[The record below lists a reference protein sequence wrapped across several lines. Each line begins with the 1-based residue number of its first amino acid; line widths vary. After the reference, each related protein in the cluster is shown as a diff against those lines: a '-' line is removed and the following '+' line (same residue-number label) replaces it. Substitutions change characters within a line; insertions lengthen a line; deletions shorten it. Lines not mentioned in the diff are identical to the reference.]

1 MASANA
7 SIDSISKL
15 LVGSSY
21 RDGETERGRDR
32 EGERQRGG
40 DRETERGRDREG
52 ETKSENLHNQQVF
65 RMIKLLRI

>member
-21 RDGETERGRDR
+21 R
-32 EGERQRGG
+32 

>member
-21 RDGETERGRDR
+21 RDGET
-32 EGERQRGG
+32 
-40 DRETERGRDREG
+40 GRDREG
-52 ETKSENLHNQQVF
+52 ETKRENLHNQEVF

>member
-21 RDGETERGRDR
+21 KDGEGETERGDK
-32 EGERQRGG
+32 ERKF
-40 DRETERGRDREG
+40 T
-52 ETKSENLHNQQVF
+52 
-65 RMIKLLRI
+65 